1 MRAHILIPVVLSL
14 FISCTSRLKPSS
26 AVETIRVKAP
36 DEFTKAKF
44 SDYFSS
50 WKLIP
55 LETNKESLIGS
66 IDRISVYNKQFYI
79 LDRQTNSIL
88 IFDDKGKFKRRI
100 HNIGQGPGEYIGLMD
115 FALDKKKQE
124 LIVHSH
130 RPYRMIYY
138 DLNGKFLREEKLS
151 TFYSGISCSRSDLIE
166 INRRRELSNMAFVK
180 NLDDGS
186 VDKYIPFSKKEE
198 LFESYGTIF
207 PPIVQSENTYVTLPF
222 ESTIYQYDN
231 GSINPRYQIDFGSHN
246 IPEAEYINGN
256 PPKKIIQDAQRNW
269 DGIFVSNFREC
280 KNYLCFTYGNSVIV
294 LYSKKDKKTYAFN
307 VALNTLGELPF
318 QNYFGH
324 DGEDDNLISIYQ
336 ANDFRSQMDT
346 FKSDS
351 SIWGRESTEMKQA
364 DSLVK
369 ENNNPILLIC
379 SLK

>member
-1 MRAHILIPVVLSL
+1 MRAHLLVPVILSL
-14 FISCTSRLKPSS
+14 VISCTSHPKTRS
-26 AVETIRVKAP
+26 AIETIRVKAP
-36 DEFTKAKF
+36 DEFTKANF
-44 SDYFSS
+44 SDFFSS

-66 IDRISVYNKQFYI
+66 IDRISVYNNQYYI

-88 IFDDKGKFKRRI
+88 IFSDSGRFKRRI

-186 VDKYIPFSKKEE
+186 VDKYLPFSKKEE
-198 LFESYGTIF
+198 FFETYGTIF
-207 PPIVQSENTYVTLPF
+207 PYIVQSKNTFVTFPF

-231 GSINPRYQIDFGSHN
+231 GSINPRYQVDFGSHN
-246 IPEAEYINGN
+246 ISETEFGSGN
-256 PPKKIIQDAQRNW
+256 TPKKIIQDAMRNW

-280 KNYLCFTYGNSVIV
+280 KNYLCFTYGNSV
-294 LYSKKDKKTYAFN
+294 
-307 VALNTLGELPF
+307 
-318 QNYFGH
+318 
-324 DGEDDNLISIYQ
+324 
-336 ANDFRSQMDT
+336 
-346 FKSDS
+346 
-351 SIWGRESTEMKQA
+351 
-364 DSLVK
+364 
-369 ENNNPILLIC
+369 
-379 SLK
+379 